1 MNEPSTMSSNRD
13 RYLPIEGKCVRSKKV
28 LTRLQSLSRLHNLSS
43 MRHVRTIYFRSK
55 KYL

>member
-1 MNEPSTMSSNRD
+1 MNEPSTISSNGD

-28 LTRLQSLSRLHNLSS
+28 LTRLQSLSS
-43 MRHVRTIYFRSK
+43 MRHVRTIYLRSK